1 MDVYQA
7 QGYESR
13 DDYLEQLAD
22 EYDCP
27 IETVHA
33 VAEILGAEED
43 FDGLVSAM
51 KDYERL
57 EGGGVNR
64 LKKNIFVSKM
74 KLFDDTNESL
84 AKYMGISRSR
94 LNAKINETGG
104 AEFTQGEIQKI
115 KDKYN
120 LSNDEVNAIFFN

>member
-57 EGGGVNR
+57 EGGGGNR